1 MFERYTSKHDS
12 SIVYEARLI
21 HALELNEYVYE
32 IRLPGTEETIA
43 LVPSNSFE
51 SIYERRD
58 DV

>member
-1 MFERYTSKHDS
+1 MFERYTSKYDY

-21 HALELNEYVYE
+21 HALELNEDVYE
-32 IRLPGTEETIA
+32 IRLPGTEEAIA

-58 DV
+58 NL